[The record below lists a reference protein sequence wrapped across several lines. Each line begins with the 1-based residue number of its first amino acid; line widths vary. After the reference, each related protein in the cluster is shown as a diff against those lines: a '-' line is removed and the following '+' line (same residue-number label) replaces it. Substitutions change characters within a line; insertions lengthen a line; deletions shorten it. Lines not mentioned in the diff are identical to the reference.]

1 MDQVVHADKPAGS
14 GNVVGVGVPGVEQD
28 GNMVVPVEED
38 QWLLPQDNEYG
49 ISQLRNLAQGEHPVP
64 ETSYS
69 VVQETEKK
77 AYQKLVKHSL
87 FPIFVLTFLL

>member
-77 AYQKLVKHSL
+77 H
-87 FPIFVLTFLL
+87 IRN